1 MVDAPATR
9 LAAAPPV
16 VQLAAWSSGG
26 VIDGPRVAFSCARG
40 RAGRRR
46 PQVTGEAMHHRVPVA
61 PRAWTRRPRGA
72 PATPAL
78 GARGQ
83 GSMREWLGAVMAL
96 PIRCCGA
103 SIKPRG
109 TANLRERP
117 ICGKRDRGRTK
128 RRCAPATPRRR
139 EGPGAWQRETLGRMG
154 SSAWAPRCIPS
165 VCPGVGTNPGIAHSV
180 LRKIAQDAQRQMRE
194 VPAGPSRSPQRAA
207 SERDRSPAWS
217 GFSLGRRIYDGRCA
231 FSGARDDV
239 IPPRSSLV
247 GVRAVARLAGS
258 G

>member
-1 MVDAPATR
+1 VDASTTGCPRDTCSGSPGAWQHER
-9 LAAAPPV
+9 PV
-16 VQLAAWSSGG
+16 GG
-26 VIDGPRVAFSCARG
+26 R
-40 RAGRRR
+40 
-46 PQVTGEAMHHRVPVA
+46 H
-61 PRAWTRRPRGA
+61 
-72 PATPAL
+72 
-78 GARGQ
+78 
-83 GSMREWLGAVMAL
+83 
-96 PIRCCGA
+96 GA
-103 SIKPRG
+103 SHPVLRREHKAQRHRESAG
-109 TANLRERP
+109 TPNMRKEIGAGPN
-117 ICGKRDRGRTK
+117 DVV
-128 RRCAPATPRRR
+128 APATPRRR
-139 EGPGAWQRETLGRMG
+139 ERPGAWQRETLGRRG